1 LPIAGDQLMWL
12 VSIVGAALVTTALL
26 MLVVVRGRADRRGL
40 VRGLAGG
47 LFVAIGLAAV
57 AGTLSALLLFAWSPA
72 WLADAGGAQ
81 IGFALGA
88 LLGIGYW
95 WLGALVVAVG
105 LLAGADRA
113 WITRGAWLTTPVVA
127 LVGISAVGFALG
139 MAQRAA
145 EPTVISWMGTVA
157 VRVEGAAPSPVV
169 LELAAECRASSSG
182 SFSLIAETQEGGLEL
197 GFDDDRPR
205 FLAIR
210 VDDRLARSG
219 RGWTVSGETVQPGSG
234 WTRGAGSLTFRGVLP
249 LDLASGELLVDQP
262 WLGTIAW
269 SCPG

>member
-1 LPIAGDQLMWL
+1 LPIAGDQLIWL
-12 VSIVGAALVTTALL
+12 VPIVGAALVTIALL
-26 MLVVVRGRADRRGL
+26 MLVVVRGRADWHGL

-47 LFVAIGLAAV
+47 LLVAIGLAAV
-57 AGTLSALLLFAWSPA
+57 AGTLTALLLFAWSPA

-81 IGFALGA
+81 IGFVLGA
-88 LLGIGYW
+88 VLGIGYW
-95 WLGALVVAVG
+95 SLGALVLAVG

-145 EPTVISWMGTVA
+145 EPTVVSWMGTVA
-157 VRVEGAAPSPVV
+157 IRVEGAASSPIA
-169 LELAAECRASSSG
+169 LELGAECRASSSG
-182 SFSLIAETQEGGLEL
+182 SFSLIAEAQQGGVEL

-219 RGWTVSGETVQPGSG
+219 RGWTVSGETVRLDAG
-234 WTRGAGSLTFRGVLP
+234 WTRGAGSLTFGGVLP
-249 LDLASGELLVDQP
+249 LGLASGELLVDQP

-269 SCPG
+269 SCPD